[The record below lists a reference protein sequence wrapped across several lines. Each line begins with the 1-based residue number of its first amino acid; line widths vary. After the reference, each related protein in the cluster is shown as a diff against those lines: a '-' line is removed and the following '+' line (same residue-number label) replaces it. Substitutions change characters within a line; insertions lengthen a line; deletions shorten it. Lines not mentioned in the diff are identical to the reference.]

1 MKKQKKLCQ
10 ECNEPVPTAVWN
22 TTQIKQVACA
32 TCREEYHSVR
42 HLYRRDY
49 DLQRRYGLSL
59 LDYMALLIRQRGK
72 CGMCRGAEV
81 NGPKRAKWF
90 FVAHDH
96 KTGKVRRLLCH
107 PCNTFVGILE
117 SHPVIS
123 DGAELGDLAVEYI
136 ENYRET

>member
-22 TTQIKQVACA
+22 GTQIKQVACV
-32 TCREEYHSVR
+32 TCQEEYQSVYY
-42 HLYRRDY
+42 HWRRNY

-59 LDYMALLIRQRGK
+59 LEYMILLDRQNGK

-81 NGPKRAKWF
+81 NGPKRAKHF
-90 FVAHDH
+90 FVDHDH

-107 PCNTFVGILE
+107 PCNGLVGSLE
-117 SHPVIS
+117 SHPVIK
-123 DGAELGDLAVEYI
+123 DPADAGNLAIEYI
-136 ENYRET
+136 EHHA